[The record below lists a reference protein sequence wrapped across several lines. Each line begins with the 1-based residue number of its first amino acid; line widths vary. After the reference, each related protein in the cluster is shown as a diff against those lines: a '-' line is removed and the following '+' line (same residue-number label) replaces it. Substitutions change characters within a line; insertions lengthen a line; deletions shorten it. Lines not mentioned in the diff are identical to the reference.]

1 MKKIS
6 LHFLYR
12 RLKKRR
18 SVDQEVWSSSVTG
31 ILSSLNPYSLNPLG
45 SNANEEGRRELLL

>member
-1 MKKIS
+1 
-6 LHFLYR
+6 
-12 RLKKRR
+12 
-18 SVDQEVWSSSVTG
+18 VDQEVWSSSVTG